1 MQGDLFTTDA
11 YGTPTAQPIQPKP
24 TGEELRDRALA
35 RVRDAAPPEWVESA
49 WCAIRLLCGCKSFFT
64 TDEVW
69 SICGT
74 KPPEPRA
81 LGAVMREAATKGMI
95 RKTDR
100 VQPSVR
106 PECHRRP
113 VAVWEVCA

>member
-35 RVRDAAPPEWVESA
+35 RVRDAAPPEWVASA
-49 WCAIRLLCGCKSFFT
+49 QEAIRRIVQYGPCQFT

-69 SICGT
+69 LLCAS

-81 LGAVMREAATKGMI
+81 LGAVMRDAAKAGLI

-113 VAVWEVCA
+113 VAVWEVC